1 MPLDSEDKL
10 QPRRGTHPA
19 SLNSAV
25 PLTGAANF
33 ANSVRCTFPASARSS
48 PGDAFLPAGLRPS
61 QSEPRFP
68 RRQRELFISNRPA
81 DQAHGSPTATAGS
94 ATSSRRRVLTEMR
107 GVAWRGARSV
117 SDAVGRAALHRKGS
131 GRLLRRSTVPWAARG
146 ALCVAGGRGL
156 DARWR
161 SSHGKRHLFVSIRGS
176 RQAEAAPPHAG
187 GPARPKVPSSAL
199 GCVPSDL
206 PRGKDWHRMS
216 PALPGSSLPP

>member
-1 MPLDSEDKL
+1 MHVPRFSEVV
-10 QPRRGTHPA
+10 PRG
-19 SLNSAV
+19 
-25 PLTGAANF
+25 
-33 ANSVRCTFPASARSS
+33 CIS
-48 PGDAFLPAGLRPS
+48 PCWTPS
-61 QSEPRFP
+61 QSVRAPVSPATKGAVHFQPPGGPGARVSH
-68 RRQRELFISNRPA
+68 RDRGQRDVLPPLRP
-81 DQAHGSPTATAGS
+81 HGN
-94 ATSSRRRVLTEMR
+94 
-107 GVAWRGARSV
+107 AWRGARSV
-117 SDAVGRAALHRKGS
+117 SDAVGRAALHREGS
-131 GRLLRRSTVPWAARG
+131 GRLLRRSTVAWAARG

-156 DARWR
+156 EARWR

>member
-10 QPRRGTHPA
+10 QSRRGTHPA

-33 ANSVRCTFPASARSS
+33 ANSVRCTFPASATWSHFSLLDSVPVSPS
-48 PGDAFLPAGLRPS
+48 PG
-61 QSEPRFP
+61 FP
-68 RRQRELFISNRPA
+68 G
-81 DQAHGSPTATAGS
+81 DKGSCSFPTARRTRRTGLPPRPRA
-94 ATSSRRRVLTEMR
+94 ARRPPAAASSRKC
-107 GVAWRGARSV
+107 VAWRGARSV
-117 SDAVGRAALHRKGS
+117 SDAVGRATLHREGS
-131 GRLLRRSTVPWAARG
+131 GRLLRRSTVAWAARG